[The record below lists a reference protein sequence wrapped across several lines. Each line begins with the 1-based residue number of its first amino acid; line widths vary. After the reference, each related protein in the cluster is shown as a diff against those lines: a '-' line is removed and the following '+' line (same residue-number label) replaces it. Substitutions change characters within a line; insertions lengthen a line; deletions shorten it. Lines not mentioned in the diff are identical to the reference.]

1 MKLTIREATEGD
13 LPAVL
18 ALYAQ
23 PSMDNGLVLSL
34 AEATG
39 LLAQFRH
46 YPSYRLWV
54 ACREEIDIGNG
65 NDSNN
70 ACGKASANSSANAA
84 DVVGTYALLVMHNL
98 AHRGTPSAIVEDVV
112 VREDLQSQG
121 IGQQMMQHAQSQA
134 RAAGCYKLV
143 LSSNQK
149 RESAHAFYESLGF
162 QRHGLSFVIGI

>member
-1 MKLTIREATEGD
+1 MKLTIREATQDD

-23 PSMDNGLVLSL
+23 PSMDNGPVLTL

-39 LLAQFRH
+39 LWAQFRH

-54 ACREEIDIGNG
+54 ACREDT
-65 NDSNN
+65 DH
-70 ACGKASANSSANAA
+70 GKANDNSHTSPNAVA
-84 DVVGTYALLVMHNL
+84 VVGTYALLIMHNL

-112 VREDLQSQG
+112 VREGLQGQG
-121 IGQQMMQHAQSQA
+121 IGRQMMQHAQSQA
-134 RAAGCYKLV
+134 GAAGCYKLV